1 MLGRIFCRQHSAK
14 GEAATIVCIV
24 CDGYL
29 VGLAVPRDGVY
40 ARHLSAADAVEAK
53 FVGRHF
59 VRSFFRAIGLYEL
72 SHLPSAQAVHF
83 GNQFFGQR
91 DASAAGMIEFMY
103 VMSLLE
109 LRRVILKTIHYP
121 SQVAVQCPE
130 NGDTQTEVAAPEK
143 RFSTFRAETLHLV
156 FVLSHPAC
164 AATDYLHIMLKRP
177 HAVVERHMRSRKLDS
192 HIGRAERLAVEILLV
207 VHINDAHNLVTT
219 TPSYLLYHVAHFA
232 VSNERKF
239 HFSFIFRCK
248 SNAFNAEFPTFASKF
263 LKITRE
269 SMEKLLH
276 YVWKHKILPL
286 KALLTTDGREVEIID
301 PGLQNNDQGPDF
313 FNAKV
318 RIGETVWVGNVEIH
332 LKSRDWYRHGHHTDP
347 SYNNTILHVA
357 QVVDCDVETE
367 SGTHPPQLQLD
378 IPAQLA
384 VHYEELNKTDDYPR
398 CHRVIPQLERM
409 KIHSWMD
416 ALLVERLAERSEN
429 VVERVKKTNGNW
441 EEATWIT
448 LCRNF
453 GFGLNGDA
461 FERWARLIPLQAVG
475 KHRDNLL
482 QIESIF
488 LGEAGLLDEMDD
500 SDCQKMKNEFA
511 FLCHKFNLPAPMTP
525 QDWKYLRTRPQNFP
539 HVRIRQIARLFH
551 SGHTQMRSLVET
563 TDVKM
568 LQKALADGGISKASC
583 QLIIINTV
591 VPLLYAYGQCRKEQA
606 LMDRALAFLAQLP
619 AEDNYIIRQ
628 WKSCGLDV
636 TSAADSQALIQLKR
650 EYCDRK
656 DCLRCRIGYEY
667 LKRL

>member
-1 MLGRIFCRQHSAK
+1 
-14 GEAATIVCIV
+14 
-24 CDGYL
+24 
-29 VGLAVPRDGVY
+29 
-40 ARHLSAADAVEAK
+40 
-53 FVGRHF
+53 
-59 VRSFFRAIGLYEL
+59 
-72 SHLPSAQAVHF
+72 
-83 GNQFFGQR
+83 
-91 DASAAGMIEFMY
+91 
-103 VMSLLE
+103 
-109 LRRVILKTIHYP
+109 
-121 SQVAVQCPE
+121 
-130 NGDTQTEVAAPEK
+130 
-143 RFSTFRAETLHLV
+143 
-156 FVLSHPAC
+156 
-164 AATDYLHIMLKRP
+164 
-177 HAVVERHMRSRKLDS
+177 
-192 HIGRAERLAVEILLV
+192 
-207 VHINDAHNLVTT
+207 
-219 TPSYLLYHVAHFA
+219 
-232 VSNERKF
+232 
-239 HFSFIFRCK
+239 
-248 SNAFNAEFPTFASKF
+248 
-263 LKITRE
+263 
-269 SMEKLLH
+269 MEKLLH

-347 SYNNTILHVA
+347 AYNNTILHVA

-488 LGEAGLLDEMDD
+488 LGEAGLLDEMEE

-591 VPLLYAYGQCRKEQA
+591 VPLLYAYGQCHKEQA